1 MTEFF
6 PIDYLLIGHLSEDR
20 TPEGPALGGTVAYAG
35 LTAHALG
42 CGVGIVT
49 SASEALDLAPIRE
62 LALSLK
68 LAPVSTSFENRYTS
82 KGRVQTLLGRASDL
96 ELADVPLAW
105 RNPKIVHLAPLAC
118 EIPAEL
124 AQAFP
129 SSFLGVTPQGSMR
142 EWDSAGRVR
151 LRSWE
156 SVHDLLHAADAVVLS
171 IEDLGMDITAAEA
184 MATHCRVLVVTEA
197 AQGARVYTQ
206 RRSESVPAPSRQEVD
221 PTGAGDIF
229 AAVYFIRLQQSG
241 DPWEAAE
248 IANQIAA
255 ASVARRGLA
264 GTPTPAEAK
273 AVLQATGN

>member
-6 PIDYLLIGHLSEDR
+6 PVDYLLIGHLSEDR
-20 TPEGPALGGTVAYAG
+20 TPEGSALGGTVAYAG

-42 CGVGIVT
+42 RAVGLVT
-49 SASEALDLAPIRE
+49 SASETLDLYPVREFALSRKLAPI
-62 LALSLK
+62 
-68 LAPVSTSFENRYTS
+68 STSFENRYTS
-82 KGRVQTLLGRASDL
+82 KGRVQTLLGRAADL
-96 ELADVPLAW
+96 ELGDVPLAW
-105 RNPKIVHLAPLAC
+105 RNPKIVHLAPIAR

-129 SSFLGVTPQGSMR
+129 NSFVGVTPQGSMR
-142 EWDSAGRVR
+142 EWDSVGRVR

-255 ASVARRGLA
+255 VSVTRRGLA
-264 GTPTPAEAK
+264 GTPTPAEAE
-273 AVLQATGN
+273 AALQATGN